1 MRAAR
6 QVRERVMAGA
16 SADWSDERLVRACL
30 RGDEQ
35 AWVMLLD
42 RYKQLIYSFPRRY
55 GASPEDTA
63 DVFQL
68 VCVELFAALPRLRN
82 QGSVRSWLITVAAHQ
97 AYHWQRRHRSR
108 AHREGGDLE
117 TAAEPMASPPAE
129 TLEQGEREQVVR
141 DAIGRLPPRCRKL
154 IQVMFYEQPPLPY
167 AEIARSLGL
176 AIGSVGVIRRRCLKK
191 LESTFV
197 RLGLSS

>member
-1 MRAAR
+1 M
-6 QVRERVMAGA
+6 VGA

-68 VCVELFAALPRLRN
+68 VCVELFAALPQLRN

-97 AYHWQRRHRSR
+97 AYHWKRRYRSR
-108 AHREGGDLE
+108 VQHGGGDLE
-117 TAAEPMASPPAE
+117 TAAEPLASPPAE
-129 TLEQGEREQVVR
+129 MLEQREREQLVC
-141 DAIGRLPPRCRKL
+141 AI
-154 IQVMFYEQPPLPY
+154 
-167 AEIARSLGL
+167 S
-176 AIGSVGVIRRRCLKK
+176 IRP
-191 LESTFV
+191 
-197 RLGLSS
+197 SSRWS